1 MQPEEVDTEIPVPL
15 ARPVEYE
22 FVEEEPM
29 HKKAGYEDASM
40 FFGHCTEAA
49 CFFSNGTARAC
60 IRIGGQTTRGT
71 VRYSNDRSSSR
82 QKPCK
87 AKDVLVRVPNH
98 PLTIVLETRTKGVLL
113 IASIV
118 HFISSIYEKS
128 IRSLC
133 HYYVGLKRQFTYYPI
148 VICLVHVVFVGCLFF
163 SGGTL
168 NSNSKHACCRVS
180 SGIHVVSRTS
190 KYGA

>member
-1 MQPEEVDTEIPVPL
+1 M
-15 ARPVEYE
+15 
-22 FVEEEPM
+22 
-29 HKKAGYEDASM
+29 
-40 FFGHCTEAA
+40 
-49 CFFSNGTARAC
+49 
-60 IRIGGQTTRGT
+60 RIGGQTTRGT
-71 VRYSNDRSSSR
+71 VRYSNDRSNSR

-180 SGIHVVSRTS
+180 MWSHGHQNMALRCCFHLPTGWLFEGELF
-190 KYGA
+190 KLQRCRRRWWW